1 MAPAASDKDL
11 SRTRL
16 GKRGE
21 DAAARYLQAKGY
33 SIIERNFRCPLGE
46 IDIVAKHGGELVFV
60 EVKTRTTQEVARP
73 ADSVTAAKQEHLAK
87 AAEVYLLRK
96 VKGEWRCRFDV
107 VEVLMTARGRVLQI
121 DLLGGAFERPSRR

>member
-33 SIIERNFRCPLGE
+33 SIIERNFRCRLGE
-46 IDIVAKHGGELVFV
+46 VDIVAKHAGELVFV
-60 EVKTRTTQEVARP
+60 EVKTRTTEEVARP

-96 VKGEWRCRFDV
+96 VKGRCRFDV
-107 VEVLMTARGRVLQI
+107 VEVLMTTRGRVLQI
-121 DLLGGAFERPSRR
+121 DLLGGAFERPPHR